1 MSNHTVPAAAEGV
14 PAINAR
20 RSILVSPSN
29 AALAALIADPVLA
42 AIPTWMQLKIEAH
55 REANAAL
62 NRARREL
69 EALEDASTVIDR
81 DNPPWWLLEA
91 EQAVDHAADWEKA
104 ALKALLAE
112 RPRNLKDAQDRAC
125 YLVSARIFGGQ
136 GSMIATLLSSMT
148 GGEA

>member
-1 MSNHTVPAAAEGV
+1 MSNAAT
-14 PAINAR
+14 
-20 RSILVSPSN
+20 RSVFVSANS
-29 AALAALIADPVLA
+29 ALAALIADPVLA

-55 REANAAL
+55 REATAAL

-69 EALEDASTVIDR
+69 DALEDASSVIDR

-91 EQAVDHAADWEKA
+91 EQAIDHASDWEKA

-112 RPRNLKDAQDRAC
+112 RPRSLKDAQDRAC
-125 YLVSARIFGGQ
+125 YLVSARVFGGQ

-148 GGEA
+148 GGEG